1 MCEPPQR
8 RLDTS
13 LIVAVVA
20 TVTLGLPGE
29 RAAAAESLV
38 HSHAPLE
45 LDSALAWDDVIDA
58 TLAAHPRR
66 GELAARESEAAAWAE
81 RGKSWLAAAPAF
93 YLSYL
98 SDRALDDNGL
108 SEYEGGLELPL
119 WHAGQRD
126 AVQGVASTATAESA
140 AAAAAFRLEIAGLL
154 RAVLWDIEAFDN
166 DAAAA
171 REMLVVAGDLLRAVE
186 RRNAR
191 GDLPLADVLLARADR
206 LEKQQA
212 IVAFEA
218 QLRDAERA
226 YRSLTGLDRRPAVF
240 AEPRSARE
248 DLDASHPLVALAEAA
263 VERARANLEL
273 ADREAR
279 GTMTLRVGP
288 NRQQDPFSDFYTDSL
303 SLAVRVPI
311 GGASHGVTQRASA
324 TRLVAGA
331 QAQRGELLRRLELD
345 LHETEHALAVL
356 DETLALAEERRDL
369 AVRQAQMAR
378 SAFEE
383 GEIELRDL
391 LRIQQAAQSAERD
404 VRHFTIE
411 RQRTISARNQALGET
426 P

>member
-1 MCEPPQR
+1 
-8 RLDTS
+8 L
-13 LIVAVVA
+13 VA
-20 TVTLGLPGE
+20 TVMLGLPCGH
-29 RAAAAESLV
+29 AAAAESPV

-45 LDSALAWDDVIDA
+45 LDSALGWDDLIDA
-58 TLAAHPRR
+58 SLATHPRR
-66 GELAARESEAAAWAE
+66 SELAARESEAAAWAE
-81 RGKSWLAAAPAF
+81 RGKSWLAAVPAF
-93 YLSYL
+93 YMSYL
-98 SDRALDDNGL
+98 SDRSLDDNGL
-108 SEYEGGLELPL
+108 REYEGGLELPL

-140 AAAAAFRLEIAGLL
+140 AVATALRLEIAGLL

-171 REMLVVAGDLLRAVE
+171 REVLVVADDLLRAVE
-186 RRNAR
+186 RRNMR

-240 AEPRSARE
+240 AEQRSARE
-248 DLDASHPLVALAEAA
+248 DLESSHPLVVLAVAA
-263 VERARANLEL
+263 VERARANFEL
-273 ADREAR
+273 VDREAR

-311 GGASHGVTQRASA
+311 GGGSHGVTQRASA
-324 TRLVAGA
+324 TRLIADA
-331 QAQRGELLRRLELD
+331 EAQRGQLLRRLELD
-345 LHETEHALAVL
+345 LHEAEHALSVL
-356 DETLALAEERRDL
+356 EDTLALAQQRRDL
-369 AVRQAQMAR
+369 AVRQAQMAQ
-378 SAFEE
+378 SAFGQ
-383 GEIELRDL
+383 GEIELREL

-411 RQRTISARNQALGET
+411 RQRTISALNQALGET